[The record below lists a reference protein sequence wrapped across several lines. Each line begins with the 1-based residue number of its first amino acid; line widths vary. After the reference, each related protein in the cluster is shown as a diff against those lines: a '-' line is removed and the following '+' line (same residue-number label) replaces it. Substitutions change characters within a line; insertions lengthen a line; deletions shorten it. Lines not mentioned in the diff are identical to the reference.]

1 MLGYWKREEESNNA
15 LLDGRFH
22 TGDVGYIDKDGYTYL
37 IDRLKEVIISGGYN
51 IYPRH
56 VEEAIY
62 KHPAVEEATVV
73 GINDSYKKQVVKA
86 FVKLKDGQSLGT
98 DELLTFLKYKL
109 SPIEMPKQVE
119 FRNELPKTLIGK
131 LSKKELIAEEASK
144 QANES
149 PS

>member
-1 MLGYWKREEESNNA
+1 M
-15 LLDGRFH
+15 
-22 TGDVGYIDKDGYTYL
+22 
-37 IDRLKEVIISGGYN
+37 IISGGYN
-51 IYPRH
+51 VYPRH

-62 KHPAVEEATVV
+62 KHSAVEEVTVV
-73 GINDSYKKQVVKA
+73 GIDDAYRKQIVKA

-98 DELLTFLKYKL
+98 DELKAFLKDKL

-144 QANES
+144 QVNES